1 MKKNTPTRK
10 FLLSISEVIKESLIT
25 YNSTYKQLSR
35 DILAKY
41 QFDVSEN
48 SLRIFAKECLGI
60 EKNKRL
66 VNEAFT
72 TKEDTLIDKAL
83 EYVKDE
89 VKDKIGDKV
98 QEHFK
103 DEISYLKDEVKEVAQ
118 ELNPKVFEKLNES
131 LASFIGEESKTIKK
145 TKDIFSQA

>member
-98 QEHFK
+98 QF
-103 DEISYLKDEVKEVAQ
+103 
-118 ELNPKVFEKLNES
+118 
-131 LASFIGEESKTIKK
+131 
-145 TKDIFSQA
+145 